1 MGNHWI
7 TTRVHLADVKAMLLA
22 HDQIESVVRALRGT
36 NWAGA
41 QTAIAA
47 LAPVDLW
54 IVDLFNRCE
63 PSWQKYLQ
71 RANSKAPQNGS
82 AEPAGEAASSPEG
95 DAKESEPGE

>member
-1 MGNHWI
+1 MGVHWI

-22 HDQIESVVRALRGT
+22 HDQIGMVVQALRGT

-41 QTAIAA
+41 QPAIAA

-71 RANSKAPQNGS
+71 RANSKAPQNES
-82 AEPAGEAASSPEG
+82 AEPARESASSPEG

>member
-7 TTRVHLADVKAMLLA
+7 TTRVHLADVKAMMLA
-22 HDQIESVVRALRGT
+22 KGQIDIVVATLRTT

-41 QTAIAA
+41 QACIAA
-47 LAPVDLW
+47 LAPVELW
-54 IVDLFNRCE
+54 IVDLYNRCE